1 MWYWYQ
7 DRQID
12 QRNRNKNTETNPH
25 ISEHFNNDKGG
36 PAKQWGKYGLL
47 VKVIGTIGYSYLKKE
62 KTNLNPYLTLYIK
75 MNFRCYVNLNI
86 KDKTTKLLGEIIK

>member
-1 MWYWYQ
+1 MKKNKVGNVTPTDSKTYYKAIVIKTVWYWYQ

-47 VKVIGTIGYSYLKKE
+47 VKVIGDAKMFNI
-62 KTNLNPYLTLYIK
+62 TNY
-75 MNFRCYVNLNI
+75 
-86 KDKTTKLLGEIIK
+86 